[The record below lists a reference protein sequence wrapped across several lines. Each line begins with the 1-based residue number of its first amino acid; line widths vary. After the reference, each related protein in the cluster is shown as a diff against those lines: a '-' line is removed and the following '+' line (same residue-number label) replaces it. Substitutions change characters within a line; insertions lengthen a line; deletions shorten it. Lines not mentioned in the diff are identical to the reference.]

1 MQKKSNTDCT
11 YTIKQFEKI
20 KLMIKNLLNVYF
32 RHENILGFIA
42 SDNKDEG
49 VVTQLWLV
57 TDYYENGSL
66 FDYLSRYSYCV

>member
-1 MQKKSNTDCT
+1 M
-11 YTIKQFEKI
+11 F
-20 KLMIKNLLNVYF
+20 F

-57 TDYYENGSL
+57 TEYYENGSL
-66 FDYLSRYSYCV
+66 FDFLSR